1 MIQKISTLANKL
13 IYLAALVAF
22 QGLLIAQDITEK
34 VEVVSLNDDS
44 STVDINI
51 TNPLDDQPGMYG
63 SEMIATKMPVA
74 EVHASTIEEIEGGL
88 VTAWFGGTKE
98 GSRDVVIWLS
108 RNTGEG
114 WSKPV
119 SYTHLRAHET

>member
-1 MIQKISTLANKL
+1 MKGHVLEAQFLEQITTPDVYITDMIQKISTLANKL

-34 VEVVSLNDDS
+34 VEVVSVNDDS

-63 SEMIATKMPVA
+63 S
-74 EVHASTIEEIEGGL
+74 
-88 VTAWFGGTKE
+88 
-98 GSRDVVIWLS
+98 
-108 RNTGEG
+108 
-114 WSKPV
+114 
-119 SYTHLRAHET
+119 